1 MEDFLNI
8 KAESR
13 QEVGKKIAKKLRKE
27 GKIPAIIYGDHKE
40 SIPISL
46 AAADIKAIMK
56 SEKRDNTVLH
66 IQRDD
71 IEVNAML
78 KELQYDYLSETII
91 HVDFL
96 RIDLEKPV
104 NVSVPIDVQGE
115 PIGVKMED
123 GLFDF
128 QTREIRIRCLPALI
142 PVKYELDVSEMHSG
156 QSVKAD
162 DIELGENIKLMSD
175 PHTVICAV
183 ITKRAAEEEEIA
195 EEEVLEGEEGAEETP
210 AAEGETK
217 SEE

>member
-1 MEDFLNI
+1 MEDFMKI
-8 KAESR
+8 KADSR

-46 AAADIKAIMK
+46 ASADIKAIMK
-56 SEKRDNTVLH
+56 SEKRDNTVLK
-66 IQRDD
+66 IQRED

-78 KELQYDYLSETII
+78 KELQYDYLSETVI

-96 RIDLEKPV
+96 RIDLDKPV

-115 PIGVKMED
+115 PIGVKVED
-123 GLFDF
+123 GFFDF

-142 PVKYELDVSEMHSG
+142 PVKYELDVNEMHSG
-156 QSVKAD
+156 QSIKAED
-162 DIELGENIKLMSD
+162 VELGENIKLMSD
-175 PHTVICAV
+175 PLTVICAV
-183 ITKRAAEEEEIA
+183 IAKKGLEEEEV
-195 EEEVLEGEEGAEETP
+195 EEEAEEGAEEAP
-210 AAEGETK
+210 EAEAEAK